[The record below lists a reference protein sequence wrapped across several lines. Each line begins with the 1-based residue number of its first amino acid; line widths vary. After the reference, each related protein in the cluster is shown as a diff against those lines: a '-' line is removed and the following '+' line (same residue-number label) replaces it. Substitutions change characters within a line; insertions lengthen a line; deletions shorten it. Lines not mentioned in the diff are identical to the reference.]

1 MTKAGTPLKARLK
14 YLFRLFEKTGERFG
28 ELQGYRLSAT
38 FSYFATFAIFPL
50 ILLSV
55 TVIGFVIGDD
65 AQAKNRM
72 LEAVAAEGG
81 MRQVLEQTLGAMEK
95 SSTGRGLSAVV
106 VFFSLAFSA
115 SGAFTEID
123 TAFNE
128 IWQVP
133 KRSSNGV
140 WGTIRTFLAERLVGF
155 LLVVGLGLSLLT
167 SLIASAVFG
176 AIAHHGA
183 AIGGIGPVL
192 TAAEV
197 GVSFALVSL
206 MFTLVFHFVP
216 RTRPPIRDVASGAI
230 LTAAVLMVLKTVFAS
245 YLEKLTSYSAYG
257 IVGGVLG
264 MATWIYLSSMIIF
277 LGATLTRVHCEL
289 TGCPAAKAKAEAKT
303 KARDPNEASFADVAR
318 DLDLAP
324 HHAE

>member
-1 MTKAGTPLKARLK
+1 MSKLK
-14 YLFRLFEKTGERFG
+14 YLFRLFEKTGDRFG

-50 ILLSV
+50 VLLSV

-95 SSTGRGLSAVV
+95 SSSGRGLSAIVV
-106 VFFSLAFSA
+106 LFSLAFSA

-133 KRSSNGV
+133 KRSSKGI

-176 AIAHHGA
+176 AIAEHGPN
-183 AIGGIGPVL
+183 GTGPLL
-192 TAAEV
+192 TALEV
-197 GVSFALVSL
+197 GASFALVSL
-206 MFTLVFHFVP
+206 MFTLTFHFVP
-216 RTRPPIRDVASGAI
+216 RSRPPIRDVASGAI
-230 LTAAVLMVLKTVFAS
+230 LTAAILMVLKAVFAS

-277 LGATLTRVHCEL
+277 LGATLTRVHCEM
-289 TGCPAAKAKAEAKT
+289 TGCPAAQKKEAEKDAKAKR
-303 KARDPNEASFADVAR
+303 RDPDEASFADVGR
-318 DLDLAP
+318 DLDLA